1 MKLTKLHLF
10 IILALAIIL
19 CPVLGVC
26 YSSDSNINA
35 YNYREGLANPSSGNK
50 KPPTNGD
57 GAKHITIGGNT
68 ITF

>member
-26 YSSDSNINA
+26 SNSSVA
-35 YNYREGLANPSSGNK
+35 PYNYSEGFNSGNK
-50 KPPTNGD
+50 KST
-57 GAKHITIGGNT
+57 TGGT
-68 ITF
+68 MSYPKK